1 MALRSSGMKV
11 MIVYDSV
18 SATKLTAKVA
28 ETIGE
33 VLKEK
38 GIEADTFSI
47 KDVDPAAVKNYD
59 CLIAGAP
66 TMAFRASRE
75 IMQFLNSFSDNEFSG
90 KLGAAF
96 DTQLQSRF
104 SGNAAEGITKKLK
117 NLGFQIITTPLV
129 TYVTGKTNELQLKEG
144 EQEKTRNWALEIA
157 KTLSK

>member
-1 MALRSSGMKV
+1 MKV
-11 MIVYDSV
+11 IIVYDSV
-18 SATKLTAKVA
+18 SATKLTAKIA

-38 GIEADTFSI
+38 GIEVDIFSI
-47 KDVDPAAVKNYD
+47 KDVDRAAVKNYD

-66 TMAFRASRE
+66 TMAFRMSSG
-75 IMQFLNSFSDNEFSG
+75 MMKFLNNFSDNEFSG

-104 SGNAAEGITKKLK
+104 SGNAAEGVTKKLK

-129 TYVTGKTNELQLKEG
+129 TYVAGKTNELQLKEG
-144 EQEKTRNWALEIA
+144 EPEKTKNWAQEVA